1 MLRLL
6 LGLILLYMVLRAVS
20 RLLRGIAAGLDGPHQ
35 IKQPPAMP
43 LVRDPVCGTFVV
55 PANAPS
61 FGTGTQMR
69 FFCSE
74 NCRRIYQAKSAG

>member
-20 RLLRGIAAGLDGPHQ
+20 RLARGIAAGLSGPAQ
-35 IKQPPAMP
+35 INQRPAMP